1 MLAMKKIVQEGAPIL
16 REVAKPVPE
25 KLFGT
30 PELAAM
36 IRDMQEA
43 LDAQEDG
50 VALAAP
56 QIALPYRIFVA
67 RLDRTRPPPPA
78 AAGAALPQAAP
89 EREVFINPEIF
100 KTSRKRHEVDEG
112 CLSVR
117 GVYGKTL
124 RHERVSVRARRLDGA
139 SFTRGG
145 GDVLAQLF
153 EHEVD
158 HLNGIL
164 FIDHAQ
170 ELLELA
176 QGEEHHEPVA

>member
-1 MLAMKKIVQEGAPIL
+1 MKEIVQEGDPIL
-16 REVAKPVPE
+16 RGEAKPVPE
-25 KLFGT
+25 SLFGT
-30 PELAAM
+30 SELARMIKAM
-36 IRDMQEA
+36 EDA
-43 LDAQEDG
+43 LDAEEDG

-67 RLDRTRPPPPA
+67 RLDRTRPAAPA
-78 AAGAALPQAAP
+78 PRGEAPAGVEP

-100 KTSRKRHEVDEG
+100 KTSRKRREVDEG

-117 GVYGKTL
+117 GVYGKTM
-124 RHERVSVRARRLDGA
+124 RHERVSIRARRVDGS

-158 HLNGIL
+158 HLNGVL
-164 FIDHAQ
+164 FIDHADH
-170 ELLELA
+170 LIRIA
-176 QGEEHHEPVA
+176 PGAAEEAEAAHA